1 MIGQGK
7 RSAGTKFSKS
17 LHNIYLRLSR
27 WICANI
33 KRVGRDL
40 SGIWLRLLRGI
51 SENIKRIKEDL
62 QSSPRRSSPDMGI
75 YGKQLGSV
83 DLLGGVLSHKT
94 THQNG
99 LSAVGI
105 VVP

>member
-1 MIGQGK
+1 M
-7 RSAGTKFSKS
+7 
-17 LHNIYLRLSR
+17 RLWG

-51 SENIKRIKEDL
+51 SENIKRIEEDL
-62 QSSPRRSSPDMGI
+62 QSDPRKSSPDMGI
-75 YGKQLGSV
+75 YGKRLGSV

>member
-1 MIGQGK
+1 M
-7 RSAGTKFSKS
+7 KFSKS
-17 LHNIYLRLSR
+17 LCNIYLRLSR

-51 SENIKRIKEDL
+51 SKNIKRIKEDL
-62 QSSPRRSSPDMGI
+62 QSDSRRSSPDMGI
-75 YGKQLGSV
+75 YGKRPGSFN
-83 DLLGGVLSHKT
+83 LLGGVSHKT

-99 LSAVGI
+99 LNAVGI

>member
-1 MIGQGK
+1 M
-7 RSAGTKFSKS
+7 
-17 LHNIYLRLSR
+17 RLSR

-62 QSSPRRSSPDMGI
+62 QSDLRRSSLDMGI
-75 YGKQLGSV
+75 YGKRLGPV
-83 DLLGGVLSHKT
+83 DLLGGVLSCKK
-94 THQNG
+94 THQIG
-99 LSAVGI
+99 LSTIGI